1 MSTKDP
7 YQLDKSLVRRSFDRA
22 AAGYEQVAVLQREVG
37 KRLVER
43 LDLINMT
50 PHRILDL
57 GTGCGGTSNALM
69 ERYRDSRLVAL
80 DLSESM
86 LKQANKNA
94 RQQKRP
100 AYICGDM
107 ENVPCTNA
115 GFDLIFSN
123 LTLQWCNDVGQALG
137 EFARLLRPG
146 GTVLFTTFGP
156 DTLKELRASWSQVDS
171 YTHVNGFFDMHD
183 IGDALMQCGLT
194 EPVMDTETFTLTYPS
209 LNKLMGDLKDMG
221 AHNVT
226 AGRPRGLTGKGKL
239 RTLEQAYEVF
249 RLNGLLPA
257 TFEVIY
263 GHAWAPISS
272 KPGQVEVPIDSLR

>member
-43 LDLINMT
+43 LDLISMI

-57 GTGCGGTSNALM
+57 GAGCGGATNALM
-69 ERYRDSRLVAL
+69 ERYPDGRLVAL

-86 LKQANKNA
+86 LRQAGRNA
-94 RQQKRP
+94 LRQKRP

-107 ENVPCTNA
+107 ENIPCVSSK
-115 GFDLIFSN
+115 FDLIFSN
-123 LTLQWCNDVGQALG
+123 LTLQWCNDVGRALG

-146 GTVLFTTFGP
+146 GMVLFTTFGP
-156 DTLKELRASWSQVDS
+156 DTLKELRASWSKVDS
-171 YTHVNGFFDMHD
+171 HTHVNGFFDMHD
-183 IGDALMQCGLT
+183 IGDALMQCGLA

-209 LNKLMGDLKDMG
+209 LNKLMGDLKAMG

-239 RTLEQAYEVF
+239 RSLGQAYEKF
-249 RLNGLLPA
+249 RLNGSLPA

-263 GHAWAPISS
+263 GHAWAPKSS
-272 KPGQVEVPIDSLR
+272 KPGQVEVSIY

>member
-1 MSTKDP
+1 MNTKDP

-37 KRLVER
+37 KRLLER

-57 GTGCGGTSNALM
+57 GTGCGSTTNALVD
-69 ERYRDSRLVAL
+69 RCRDSQLVAL

-86 LKQANKNA
+86 LKQAKKNA
-94 RQQKRP
+94 RHHKGP
-100 AYICGDM
+100 AYLCGDM
-107 ENVPCTNA
+107 ENVPCANA

-123 LTLQWCNDVGQALG
+123 LTLQWCNDVGRALG

-171 YTHVNGFFDMHD
+171 NTHVNGFFDMHD
-183 IGDALMQCGLT
+183 IGDALMQCGLA
-194 EPVMDTETFTLTYPS
+194 EPVMDSETFTLTYPS
-209 LNKLMGDLKDMG
+209 LNKLMGDLKELG

-239 RTLEQAYEVF
+239 QTLGRAYEAF
-249 RLNGLLPA
+249 RLNGSLPA

-263 GHAWAPISS
+263 GHAWAPKSGKTS
-272 KPGQVEVPIDSLR
+272 QVADVRF

>member
-22 AAGYEQVAVLQREVG
+22 AAGYERVAVLQREVG

-43 LDLINMT
+43 LDLINTT

-57 GTGCGGTSNALM
+57 GTGCGGTTNALM
-69 ERYRDSRLVAL
+69 ERYGDSRLVAL

-86 LKQANKNA
+86 LKQASKNV
-94 RQQKRP
+94 QQHKRP

-107 ENVPCTNA
+107 ENIPCANA

-123 LTLQWCNDVGQALG
+123 LTLQWCNDVGQALR
-137 EFARLLRPG
+137 EFARLLKPG
-146 GTVLFTTFGP
+146 GMVLFTTFGP
-156 DTLKELRASWSQVDS
+156 DTLKELRASWSKVDS

-183 IGDALMQCGLT
+183 IGDALIQCGLA
-194 EPVMDTETFTLTYPS
+194 EPVMDTETFTLTYPG

-239 RTLEQAYEVF
+239 RTLRQAYEAF
-249 RLNGLLPA
+249 RLNGSLPA

-263 GHAWAPISS
+263 GHAWAPISGKRS
-272 KPGQVEVPIDSLR
+272 QIVYVRF

>member
-7 YQLDKSLVRRSFDRA
+7 YQLDKSQVRLSFDRA
-22 AAGYEQVAVLQREVG
+22 AAGYERVAVLQREVG
-37 KRLVER
+37 KRLAER
-43 LDLINMT
+43 LDLISMT

-57 GTGCGGTSNALM
+57 GTGCGGTTNALM

-86 LKQANKNA
+86 LRQASKNA
-94 RQQKRP
+94 QQQAKL

-107 ENVPCTNA
+107 ENVPCADA

-146 GTVLFTTFGP
+146 GAVLFTTFGP

-183 IGDALMQCGLT
+183 IGDALIQCGLA

-239 RTLEQAYEVF
+239 RSLEQAYEVF

-263 GHAWAPISS
+263 GHAW
-272 KPGQVEVPIDSLR
+272 VPKSGNRSQIADVRF

>member
-1 MSTKDP
+1 MNTKDP

-37 KRLVER
+37 KRLLER

-57 GTGCGGTSNALM
+57 GTGCGSTTNALVD
-69 ERYRDSRLVAL
+69 RCRDSQLVAL

-86 LKQANKNA
+86 LKQAKKNA
-94 RQQKRP
+94 QPQKGP
-100 AYICGDM
+100 VYLCGDM
-107 ENVPCTNA
+107 ENVPCANA

-171 YTHVNGFFDMHD
+171 NTHVNGFFDMHD
-183 IGDALMQCGLT
+183 IGDALIQCGLA
-194 EPVMDTETFTLTYPS
+194 EPVMDSETFTLTYPS
-209 LNKLMGDLKDMG
+209 LNKLMGDLKELG

-239 RTLEQAYEVF
+239 QTLGRAYEAF
-249 RLNGLLPA
+249 RLNGSLPA

-263 GHAWAPISS
+263 GHAWAPKSGKTS
-272 KPGQVEVPIDSLR
+272 QTVNVSF

>member
-1 MSTKDP
+1 MSAKDP

-57 GTGCGGTSNALM
+57 GIGCGGTTNALM
-69 ERYRDSRLVAL
+69 ERYCDSRLVAL

-86 LKQANKNA
+86 LQQASNNA
-94 RQQKRP
+94 RQRKKP

-107 ENVPCTNA
+107 ENVPCANA

-123 LTLQWCNDVGQALG
+123 LTLQWCNNVGQALG
-137 EFARLLRPG
+137 EFARLLKPG
-146 GTVLFTTFGP
+146 GMVLFTTFGP
-156 DTLKELRASWSQVDS
+156 DTLKELRASWAKVDS

-183 IGDALMQCGLT
+183 IGDALIQCGLA
-194 EPVMDTETFTLTYPS
+194 EPVMDTETLTLTYPS
-209 LNKLMGDLKDMG
+209 LNKLMRDLKELG

-239 RTLEQAYEVF
+239 RTLKQAYEVF
-249 RLNGLLPA
+249 RLNGSLPA

-263 GHAWAPISS
+263 GHAWAPAGG
-272 KPGQVEVPIDSLR
+272 KHVGVEVPLDSFS

>member
-1 MSTKDP
+1 MSIKDP
-7 YQLDKSLVRRSFDRA
+7 YQLDKSQVRRSFDRA
-22 AAGYEQVAVLQREVG
+22 AADYERVAVLQREVG

-43 LDLINMT
+43 LDLISMT

-57 GTGCGGTSNALM
+57 GTGCGGTTNALM
-69 ERYRDSRLVAL
+69 ERYCDSRLVAL

-86 LKQANKNA
+86 LKQAGKNA
-94 RQQKRP
+94 QQQKKP

-107 ENVPCTNA
+107 ENIPCANA
-115 GFDLIFSN
+115 EFDLIFSN

-156 DTLKELRASWSQVDS
+156 DTLKELRASWSQVDN

-183 IGDALMQCGLT
+183 IGDALIQCGLA

-209 LNKLMGDLKDMG
+209 LNKLMEDLKDMG

-226 AGRPRGLTGKGKL
+226 AGRPRGLMGKGRL
-239 RTLEQAYEVF
+239 RTLRQAYETF
-249 RLNGLLPA
+249 RLNGSLPA

-263 GHAWAPISS
+263 GHAWAPKSS
-272 KPGQVEVPIDSLR
+272 KPGQVEVPIY